1 MKAMPELPEVESLR
15 RILSRSA
22 KGRTIV
28 SARVSGKSLR
38 RPLQP
43 DFCTRILGRTIQR
56 IGRRAKYLTIELDRD
71 EVALVHLGMSG
82 SLTHRSGAFSSNAL
96 DPRHDHVDLAL
107 DDGTH
112 LVYNDPRRFGL
123 IKIVSRQELDAIGEL
138 KGLGPEPL
146 GPKFDCAYLA
156 SKARGRTAAVK
167 NLLMDQRVVAGI
179 GNIYACEIL
188 FRAGI
193 RPERPAGRLKAEEV
207 ERIVAATRAVLGEAI
222 GRRGTT
228 FRSYM
233 GARGQPGRFAERLQ
247 VYGRQREP
255 CRKCGTLVRK
265 ATVGGRA
272 SFYCPRCQK

>member
-1 MKAMPELPEVESLR
+1 MPELPEVESLR

-28 SARVSGKSLR
+28 SAQISGKSLR

-43 DFCTRILGRTIQR
+43 DFCPRIVSRKIQR

-82 SLTHRSGAFSSNAL
+82 SLTHRSGAFSANAL
-96 DPRHDHVDLAL
+96 DAHHDHVDLAL

-123 IKIVSRQELDAIGEL
+123 IKIVSRQELDGIGEL
-138 KGLGPEPL
+138 EGLGPEPL

-193 RPERPAGRLKAEEV
+193 RPERPAGRLKGKEI
-207 ERIVAATRAVLGEAI
+207 ERIIAATSAVLGEAI
-222 GRRGTT
+222 GWRGTT

-233 GARGQPGRFAERLQ
+233 DARGQPGRFAERLN
-247 VYGRQREP
+247 VYGREGKR
-255 CRKCGTLVRK
+255 CFRCGASIRNRTL
-265 ATVGGRA
+265 GGRA